1 MPINYDISNIDEIT
15 DIFKAKICIDY
26 CIIHQNT
33 ELFEKLFIKFPSL
46 PDNIDMYKLLT
57 KIILN
62 DLINFLNVFDIQNIK
77 YNIDFVK
84 KESKIF
90 KVKKIMEK
98 YNLY

>member
-26 CIIHQNT
+26 CIIHKNA
-33 ELFEKLFIKFPSL
+33 ELFEKLFIKYPSL
-46 PDNIDMYKLLT
+46 SDNIDMYKLLT
-57 KIILN
+57 KIILS
-62 DLINFLNVFDIQNIK
+62 DLIDFLNIFDIHNIK
-77 YNIDFVK
+77 YDIDFVK

-98 YNLY
+98 YNL